1 MFHVEQTVFSTMSMR
16 RQGQGSAGA
25 EAKSNMAYISRL
37 SAISLALP
45 PDITAIPLLQ
55 LDSSVMG

>member
-1 MFHVEQTVFSTMSMR
+1 MA
-16 RQGQGSAGA
+16 GLAQGSPGA
-25 EAKSNMAYISRL
+25 EAKSNMAYISHL

-45 PDITAIPLLQ
+45 PDMTAIPLLQ